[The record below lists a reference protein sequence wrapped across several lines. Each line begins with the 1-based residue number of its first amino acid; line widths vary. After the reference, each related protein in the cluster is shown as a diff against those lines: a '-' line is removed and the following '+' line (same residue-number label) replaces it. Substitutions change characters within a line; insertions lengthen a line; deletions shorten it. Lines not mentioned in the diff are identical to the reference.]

1 METVISR
8 KLMAGEQVRGWMD
21 LDQVV
26 TQDEEERGWI
36 HTYFVKA
43 SVKVLPLTE

>member
-26 TQDEEERGWI
+26 TQDEREDGFTHI
-36 HTYFVKA
+36 
-43 SVKVLPLTE
+43 L

>member
-26 TQDEEERGWI
+26 TRDEEERMDSHI
-36 HTYFVKA
+36 FVKSICEGA
-43 SVKVLPLTE
+43 AID